1 MPGLKKIYKSYEGL
15 EIFVDFSMELV
26 RNRINCILGP
36 SGCGKTSL
44 LNLLAE
50 IIYPDKGK
58 ITDLPKRVSYVF
70 QEPRLL
76 PWKTVRKN
84 IEFVLDDHLPEDEV
98 KKRTEKYLKMVELEK
113 FARYFPGRLSGG
125 MKQRASLARAFS
137 YDSGL
142 ILMDEPF
149 NSLDYKLKKTVGNA
163 FLRLWEEDKRTV
175 VFVTHDIDEAV
186 IFGHNIFVLSGPPVK
201 VIKHFN
207 TSDYINKL
215 VLKEEIIGLIDF
227 SEFG

>member
-163 FLRLWEEDKRTV
+163 FLRLWE
-175 VFVTHDIDEAV
+175 
-186 IFGHNIFVLSGPPVK
+186 
-201 VIKHFN
+201 
-207 TSDYINKL
+207 
-215 VLKEEIIGLIDF
+215 
-227 SEFG
+227 